1 MSKHQLWYS
10 TKCRFCQAFLEELSK
25 TPLVSQFQL
34 ICIDPSPNRP
44 PLPSWLKVV
53 PSLLVR
59 GEHEPRT
66 GPGPVNNWLF
76 EAKLGGGTP
85 SVSSKSANQNSLAA
99 PVYSPDIGNA
109 RAPQGTRNTDAIPAS
124 LPAATGDPEAYYG
137 SEMMAGRWSDNF
149 SFLDTVFS
157 ADKGMNPIE
166 RNFQSVLAPGA
177 GLGGAGTGGG
187 AGGGMGRPTEKRS
200 AKEDALLREFEA
212 YTSGRD
218 RDIQKPLTRM

>member
-10 TKCRFCQAFLEELSK
+10 TKCRFCQAFLEELAT

-99 PVYSPDIGNA
+99 PVYSPDVGNSS
-109 RAPQGTRNTDAIPAS
+109 RGPQGTRTNDSIPAS
-124 LPAATGDPEAYYG
+124 LPAATGEPLPYYG
-137 SEMMAGRWSDNF
+137 SDMMAGKWSD
-149 SFLDTVFS
+149 SYSMLDTNFS
-157 ADKGMNPIE
+157 ADKGINPIE

-177 GLGGAGTGGG
+177 GLGGGAAGG
-187 AGGGMGRPTEKRS
+187 GGGMGRPTDKRS

-212 YTSGRD
+212 YASSRD
-218 RDIQKPLTRM
+218 RDVQKPTARM

>member
-10 TKCRFCQAFLEELSK
+10 TKCRFCQAFLEELAT

-59 GEHEPRT
+59 GEHEPRI

-76 EAKLGGGTP
+76 EAKLGGGSATT
-85 SVSSKSANQNSLAA
+85 SSKNATQNSLAA
-99 PVYSPDIGNA
+99 PVYSPDVGNA
-109 RAPQGTRNTDAIPAS
+109 RAPQGTRTNDSIPPS
-124 LPAATGDPEAYYG
+124 LPAATGEPQAYYG
-137 SEMMAGRWSDNF
+137 SDMMAGKWSD
-149 SFLDTVFS
+149 SYSMLDTVFS
-157 ADKGMNPIE
+157 ADKGINPIE
-166 RNFQSVLAPGA
+166 RNFQSVLPPGT
-177 GLGGAGTGGG
+177 GLGVGGNGGSAGN
-187 AGGGMGRPTEKRS
+187 GMGRPTEKRS

-218 RDIQKPLTRM
+218 RDIQKPLSRM